1 MTMIT
6 GEFTKV
12 GKGYEG
18 VIAGL
23 DFHFDVRLVPNTNTS
38 KTDKEV
44 PAFQIEGVSP
54 GGYPLKL
61 GGVWRKKSEA
71 SGNEYLSISL
81 KGRTPI
87 YCNASPS
94 EKDNWDHLRV
104 YEYATR
110 QKAKSA

>member
-1 MTMIT
+1 MTTLIT

-12 GKGYEG
+12 GENYEG

-23 DFHFDVRLVPNTNTS
+23 DFHYMVTLVPNTTVS

-44 PAFQIEGVSP
+44 PEFQIEGVSP
-54 GGYPLKL
+54 GGYPLQL
-61 GGVWRKKSEA
+61 GGVWRKTSEA
-71 SGNEYLSISL
+71 KKEYLSISL

-94 EKDNWDHLRV
+94 KKGDWDHLRV
-104 YEYATR
+104 YEYA
-110 QKAKSA
+110 QKKKAA